1 MSMDKA
7 NIYLDYAAATPLD
20 ESVKQAMLPFWQ
32 DQFFN
37 PSASYSPAIK
47 VRQAINHAR
56 QQVAYWLGAKPT
68 EIIFTAGASEANNLA
83 VAGIM
88 SQYPK
93 ANIVISSIEHESVL
107 SPASLYDCRLIK
119 VLEDGRLD
127 LNDLRQKID
136 NQTVLVS
143 VMQANNEIGTIE
155 PLKQVAEIIETIRR
169 QRGSSGLPLYLHSDS
184 TQAANYL
191 DLHVAR
197 LGVDLMTLNGGKIYG
212 PKQSG
217 LLYLKSSVKLQPL
230 IMGGGQER
238 NLRSGTEN
246 VPAIIGFATA
256 LDKAQSLRHEEAK
269 RTLQLREDFIRDL
282 TRAIPGI
289 TINGSIKQRLPN
301 NIHVS
306 LPNIDNERLLIQL
319 DAHGILAA
327 AGSACSASSNQPSHV
342 LKAIG
347 KSDLEARSSLRFS
360 LGRQTMS
367 SELKHVAQVMAKLIS

>member
-155 PLKQVAEIIETIRR
+155 PLKQVAEIIESIRR

-269 RTLQLREDFIRDL
+269 RTLQLRDDFISDL

-347 KSDLEARSSLRFS
+347 KSDLEARSSIRFS
-360 LGRQTMS
+360 LGRKTMS
-367 SELKHVAQVMAKLIS
+367 SELKHVTQVMAKLIS

>member
-1 MSMDKA
+1 MHKA
-7 NIYLDYAAATPLD
+7 HIYLDYAAATPLD
-20 ESVKQAMLPFWQ
+20 ESVKQAMLPFCQ

-56 QQVAYWLGAKPT
+56 QQVAYWLGAKPS

-83 VAGIM
+83 VVGIM

-93 ANIVISSIEHESVL
+93 ANILISSIEHESVL
-107 SPASLYDCRLIK
+107 SPASLYDCRFIK

-143 VMQANNEIGTIE
+143 VMQANNEIGTLE

-269 RTLQLREDFIRDL
+269 RTLQLRDDFISDL

>member
-155 PLKQVAEIIETIRR
+155 PLKQVAEIIESIRR

-269 RTLQLREDFIRDL
+269 RTLQLREDFISDL

-347 KSDLEARSSLRFS
+347 KSDLEARSSIRFS
-360 LGRQTMS
+360 LGRKTMS
-367 SELKHVAQVMAKLIS
+367 SELKHVTQVMAKLIS

>member
-155 PLKQVAEIIETIRR
+155 PLKQVAEIIESIRR

-269 RTLQLREDFIRDL
+269 RTLQLRDDFISDL

>member
-1 MSMDKA
+1 MDKA

-155 PLKQVAEIIETIRR
+155 PLKQVAEIIESIRR

-269 RTLQLREDFIRDL
+269 RTLQLRDDFISDL

-347 KSDLEARSSLRFS
+347 KSDLEARSSIRFS
-360 LGRQTMS
+360 LGRKTMS
-367 SELKHVAQVMAKLIS
+367 SELKHVTQVMAKLIS

>member
-143 VMQANNEIGTIE
+143 VMQANNEIGTLE

-269 RTLQLREDFIRDL
+269 RTLQLREDFISDL

>member
-1 MSMDKA
+1 
-7 NIYLDYAAATPLD
+7 
-20 ESVKQAMLPFWQ
+20 
-32 DQFFN
+32 
-37 PSASYSPAIK
+37 
-47 VRQAINHAR
+47 
-56 QQVAYWLGAKPT
+56 
-68 EIIFTAGASEANNLA
+68 
-83 VAGIM
+83 
-88 SQYPK
+88 
-93 ANIVISSIEHESVL
+93 
-107 SPASLYDCRLIK
+107 
-119 VLEDGRLD
+119 
-127 LNDLRQKID
+127 
-136 NQTVLVS
+136 
-143 VMQANNEIGTIE
+143 MQANNEIGTIE